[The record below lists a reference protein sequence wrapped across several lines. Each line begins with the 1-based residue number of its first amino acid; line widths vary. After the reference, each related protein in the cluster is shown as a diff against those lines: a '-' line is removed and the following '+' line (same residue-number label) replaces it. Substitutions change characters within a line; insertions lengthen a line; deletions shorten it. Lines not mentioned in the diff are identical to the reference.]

1 MIKRKR
7 TTKLKAAMRAAQGFQ
22 GGAPLDL
29 PSASSLGLL
38 CAAID
43 RRSAQG
49 IDLPSLGC
57 VGTSHRQRSEPSSLR
72 VPSLPTIYAGYR
84 KTKKPSTPIIP
95 SLSLTTPSPCLRG
108 AISGLALTGRA
119 AQSNEAMPV
128 GESTNGRKE
137 DNAAQIANMRA
148 LGLKTAGFSYDRQN
162 VSHRTNNARFSS
174 VYGVSAKTLCAVF
187 DDLKKQTLI

>member
-1 MIKRKR
+1 
-7 TTKLKAAMRAAQGFQ
+7 MRAAHGFQ

-49 IDLPSLGC
+49 IDLPSLDC
-57 VGTSHRQRSEPSSLR
+57 AGTSHRQRSEPSSLR
-72 VPSLPTIYAGYR
+72 VPSLPTIDAGYR
-84 KTKKPSTPIIP
+84 KKTSTHIIP
-95 SLSLTTPSPCLRG
+95 SLSLTSPSPCLHG
-108 AISGLALTGRA
+108 AMCGLPLTRRA

-148 LGLKTAGFSYDRQN
+148 LGLKIAGFGHDRQN

-174 VYGVSAKTLCAVF
+174 AYGVSAKTLCAVF
-187 DDLKKQTLI
+187 DDLTKKKH